1 MSFFKGAEKVQIKA
15 MASDLVICISSVY
28 SGQNDTAWAVPP
40 PHAPDPPDISWTLQG
55 DKFWQDS
62 SSSSLQPLSTYAS
75 L

>member
-40 PHAPDPPDISWTLQG
+40 PHAPDPPDIS
-55 DKFWQDS
+55 
-62 SSSSLQPLSTYAS
+62 
-75 L
+75 